1 MIYHKK
7 ATMEHSSAMKF
18 PVNPED
24 YKLYEEVG
32 QGVSAT
38 VYRALC
44 VPLNEI
50 VAIKILDLEKC
61 NSDLDVIRRESQT
74 MSLLDHPNLLK
85 AHCSFTAGASLW
97 IVTPYMASGSCVHI
111 MKSVQPNGFDQPIIA
126 TLLLGVLKAL
136 AYLHSHGLI
145 HRDVKA
151 GNILIDA
158 KGSVK
163 LADFGVSASLFD
175 NGDRR
180 HARNTFVGTPCW
192 MAPEVM
198 QQLHGYDFKA
208 DIWSFGITALEL
220 AHGHAPLS
228 NYPPMKVLLMTLQNG
243 PPGLDYERDKKF
255 SSSFR
260 EMVTACLLKDP
271 KKRPTSEKLLN
282 YRFFK
287 QARSREYVAQ
297 TILHG
302 LPPLGDRFR
311 MVKENEAA
319 LLAQKKAMVGD
330 EQQEYIRAISAWNF
344 DLNDMKKQAALIEDD
359 DFISSAENHECIS
372 KQKAEYDK
380 LVLQEETKL
389 MESSNHFNSEKS
401 GQFKK
406 DECSD
411 LRNLDGSPASSPVSL
426 QAHKEHCTHHL
437 EKDNRENVSDK
448 LASPSKG
455 QFAENKSSIP
465 KDSNSD
471 RFVSTCSEK
480 PTSSTSVTTASIL
493 PSLQHLLQQNAL
505 QRELILR
512 SINFVQQQIAVK
524 GRSRELA
531 EPVGNNELNQR
542 FVTNSRERALETQVL
557 LLEQN
562 NERLVKELQMQKMES
577 LKLEKQIKTFNK

>member
-1 MIYHKK
+1 
-7 ATMEHSSAMKF
+7 MEHSSATKF

-24 YKLYEEVG
+24 YKLHEEVG

-44 VPLNEI
+44 IPFNEI

-136 AYLHSHGLI
+136 VYLHSHGLI

-180 HARNTFVGTPCW
+180 HSRNTFVGTPCW

-198 QQLHGYDFKA
+198 QQLNGYDFKA

-220 AHGHAPLS
+220 AHGRAPLS

-260 EMVTACLLKDP
+260 ELVTACLLKDP
-271 KKRPTSEKLLN
+271 KRRPTSEKLLN

-287 QARSREYVAQ
+287 HARSREYVVQA
-297 TILHG
+297 ILDG

-311 MVKENEAA
+311 LVKENEAA
-319 LLAQKKAMVGD
+319 LLAQKKAMVAD

-344 DLNDMKKQAALIEDD
+344 DLNDMKKQAALLEDD
-359 DFISSAENHECIS
+359 DFISGTENQECIS

-380 LVLQEETKL
+380 LVVQEEAKL
-389 MESSNHFNSEKS
+389 EETSNHFNSEKS
-401 GQFKK
+401 GQFIK
-406 DECSD
+406 DERND
-411 LRNLDGSPASSPVSL
+411 LRNLDGSPASSPKLSF
-426 QAHKEHCTHHL
+426 QANTGRLTHHL
-437 EKDNRENVSDK
+437 EKDYRENASDK
-448 LASPSKG
+448 VAFPRKG
-455 QFAENKSSIP
+455 QFAENLGSSP
-465 KDSNSD
+465 KDINSN
-471 RFVSTCSEK
+471 RFVSTCSEQ
-480 PTSSTSVTTASIL
+480 PLCSTSNTSASIL

-505 QRELILR
+505 QRELIIR

-524 GRSRELA
+524 GRCRELV

-542 FVTNSRERALETQVL
+542 FVTNSSRERVLESQVM

-562 NERLVKELQMQKMES
+562 NEKLVKELQKQKMES
-577 LKLEKQIKTFNK
+577 LKLERQLKTFDK